1 MAEDTYGSGPRPLYA
16 VTIQQTTA
24 GGDLAKMR
32 EVCARAEKHVAEHG
46 DVGAA
51 LASLKAEIAKVEGKR
66 A

>member
-1 MAEDTYGSGPRPLYA
+1 MAEDTYGSGPVPLYA
-16 VTIQQTTA
+16 VTIQRTAA
-24 GGDLAKMR
+24 GGDLAKMK

-51 LASLKAEIAKVEGKR
+51 LASLKAEIAKAEGKR